1 MIIVMRTSL
10 RLLFYLFTL
19 LVLIIPVFI
28 WFFAESPH
36 QISPILFGAFMVQV
50 VAVVI
55 LQSLF
60 TKTNEQLK
68 NSQTQ
73 ISLASSEQFV
83 SLYERSPIPY
93 LSLDVKGCVVM
104 FNPAAVRLFETTNDN
119 ILGLKFSDYLTLED
133 ENDLSM
139 LLGKLFAD
147 HTIVDQEVQLHTE
160 KGSLRW
166 LLLSVYVYE
175 LGEQR
180 LVSMIDITHQKAV
193 DAAKTDFVALATHQ
207 LRTPIAA
214 IRWNVEL
221 LMRNLASSKTEA
233 QANYLT
239 KIDRNVMRMLAL
251 INDFL
256 SVSKL
261 EMGTFA
267 TSSENINLTE
277 FSDSI
282 VDEYDQKFVESKI
295 FFERSDNPPN
305 LNFVSDPRLLH
316 IIISN
321 LLSNAVKYV
330 PPEGKIKY
338 QYELVGNELVI
349 TVADSGI
356 GIPSDELD
364 KLFTKFFRARNAY
377 SHQASGTGLG
387 LYIVKQ
393 SAEKLGGSISVTSE
407 ENIGTTFVVRLP
419 YQA

>member
-1 MIIVMRTSL
+1 MLAPL
-10 RLLFYLFTL
+10 RLLFYLFTF
-19 LVLIIPVFI
+19 LVLIIPFFI
-28 WFFAESPH
+28 WFFAESPY
-36 QISPILFGAFMVQV
+36 QISPIIFGAFLVHIV
-50 VAVVI
+50 SVVI
-55 LQSLF
+55 MQSLF
-60 TKTNEQLK
+60 AKTNEQLK
-68 NSQTQ
+68 NKQTQ

-93 LSLDVKGCVVM
+93 LSLDAKGCVVM
-104 FNPAAVRLFETTNDN
+104 YNAASVRLFETTGDN

-139 LLGKLFAD
+139 ILGKLFSG

-175 LGEQR
+175 LGEQT

-221 LMRNLASSKTEA
+221 LLRSLKTTKTES
-233 QANYLT
+233 QAKYLT

-267 TSSENINLTE
+267 TSNEAIDLTQL
-277 FSDSI
+277 SDSI

-295 FFERSDNPPN
+295 HFERIDNPPN

-330 PPEGKIKY
+330 PAEGKIKY

-356 GIPSDELD
+356 GIPADELD

-377 SHQASGTGLG
+377 SHQAVGTGLG

-393 SAEKLGGSISVTSE
+393 SAEKLGGSIAVTSQ
-407 ENIGTTFVVRLP
+407 ENIGTTFTVRLP
-419 YQA
+419 YQI

>member
-1 MIIVMRTSL
+1 MNTPSRSL
-10 RLLFYLFTL
+10 FFVLSFLA
-19 LVLIIPVFI
+19 LVIPVFI
-28 WFFAESPH
+28 WFITESDH
-36 QISPILFGAFMVQV
+36 QASPVLFGAFLVQIITV
-50 VAVVI
+50 VVM
-55 LQSLF
+55 QSLF

-68 NSQTQ
+68 NKQTQ
-73 ISLASSEQFV
+73 ISFASTEQFIT
-83 SLYERSPIPY
+83 LYERSPIPY
-93 LSLDVKGCVVM
+93 LSLDGKGCVVM
-104 FNPAAVRLFETTNDN
+104 YNSAAVRLFETTSAE
-119 ILGLKFSDYLTLED
+119 IIGLNFSDYLTLDD
-133 ENDLSM
+133 EEALSM
-139 LLGKLFAD
+139 VLSKLFSD
-147 HTIVDQEVQLHTE
+147 HTIVDQEVQLKTK
-160 KGSLRW
+160 KGSVRW
-166 LLLSVYVYE
+166 LLMSVYVYE

-180 LVSMIDITHQKAV
+180 LVSMIDITHQKSV

-221 LMRNLASSKTEA
+221 LIRSLETTKTES
-233 QANYLT
+233 QAKYLT

-267 TSSENINLTE
+267 TSPEVIDLTVL
-277 FSDSI
+277 SNSI
-282 VDEYDQKFVESKI
+282 VEEYDQKFVESKI
-295 FFERSDNPPN
+295 YFERSDNPPN

-330 PPEGKIKY
+330 PAEGKITY
-338 QYELVGNELVI
+338 QYELVDNELII

-356 GIPSDELD
+356 GIPADELD

-377 SHQASGTGLG
+377 SHQAVGTGLG

-393 SAEKLGGSISVTSE
+393 SVEKLGGVIVVTSE
-407 ENIGTTFVVRLP
+407 EHVGTTFVVRLP
-419 YQA
+419 YQT

>member
-1 MIIVMRTSL
+1 MSTPL
-10 RLLFYLFTL
+10 RFLFFALSFL
-19 LVLIIPVFI
+19 ALVIPVFI
-28 WFFAESPH
+28 WFITESAH
-36 QISPILFGAFMVQV
+36 QASPVLFGAFMVQV
-50 VAVVI
+50 IAVVVMH
-55 LQSLF
+55 SLF

-68 NSQTQ
+68 NRQTQ
-73 ISLASSEQFV
+73 ISFASSEQFV

-104 FNPAAVRLFETTNDN
+104 YNSAAVRLFETTSEE

-133 ENDLSM
+133 QDSLSIIQS
-139 LLGKLFAD
+139 KIFSD
-147 HTIVDQEVQLHTE
+147 HTIVDQEVQLRTE
-160 KGSLRW
+160 KGSVRW
-166 LLLSVYVYE
+166 LLMSVYVYE
-175 LGEQR
+175 LGKQR
-180 LVSMIDITHQKAV
+180 LVSMIDITHQKSV

-221 LMRNLASSKTEA
+221 LIRSLEKTKTES
-233 QANYLT
+233 QAKYLT

-267 TSSENINLTE
+267 TSPEVINLTVL
-277 FSDSI
+277 SNSI
-282 VDEYDQKFVESKI
+282 VDEYDQKFIESKI
-295 FFERSDNPPN
+295 NFERSDNPPN
-305 LNFVSDPRLLH
+305 LNFVSDPQLLH

-321 LLSNAVKYV
+321 LISNAVKYV
-330 PPEGKIKY
+330 PVEGKITY
-338 QYELVGNELVI
+338 RYELIGNELII

-356 GIPSDELD
+356 GIPADELD

-377 SHQASGTGLG
+377 QHQAVGTGLG

-393 SAEKLGGSISVTSE
+393 STEKLGGVISVTSQ
-407 ENIGTTFVVRLP
+407 ENAGTTFIVRLP
-419 YQA
+419 YQT

>member
-1 MIIVMRTSL
+1 MIKVVRTSL
-10 RLLFYLFTL
+10 RFIFYLFSF
-19 LVLIIPVFI
+19 LVLVIPVFI
-28 WFFAESPH
+28 WFFTESP
-36 QISPILFGAFMVQV
+36 QQVSPILFGAFLLQV
-50 VAVVI
+50 IAVVVI
-55 LQSLF
+55 QSLF
-60 TKTNEQLK
+60 AKTNEQLRNK
-68 NSQTQ
+68 QTQ
-73 ISLASSEQFV
+73 ISLVSSEQFV

-93 LSLDVKGCVVM
+93 ISLDAGGRVVM
-104 FNPAAVRLFETTNDN
+104 YNPAAVRLFETTNDK
-119 ILGLKFSDYLTLED
+119 ILGLRFSDYLSLED
-133 ENDLSM
+133 ENDLSII
-139 LLGKLFAD
+139 LGKLFSD
-147 HTIVDQEVQLHTE
+147 HTIVDQEIQLHTE

-221 LMRNLASSKTEA
+221 LVRSLEATKTEA
-233 QANYLT
+233 QAKYLT

-256 SVSKL
+256 NVSKL

-267 TSSENINLTE
+267 TTAEVIDLTV
-277 FSDSI
+277 FLDAI
-282 VDEYDQKFVESKI
+282 VDEYDQKLVENKI
-295 FFERSDNPPN
+295 FFERTENPPN

-338 QYELVGNELVI
+338 QYELIDNEIII
-349 TVADSGI
+349 TVSDSGI
-356 GIPSDELD
+356 GIPADELG

-377 SHQASGTGLG
+377 SHQAVGTGLG

-393 SAEKLGGSISVTSE
+393 SVQKLGGTIVVTSQ
-407 ENIGTTFVVRLP
+407 ENIGTSFRVRLP
-419 YQA
+419 YLS